1 LAGTLPFVGSLY
13 SLNRE
18 IFSETEIDEKMNP
31 KNKPVVKDAERTDF
45 AIAIG
50 VFKQP
55 LFD

>member
-31 KNKPVVKDAERTDF
+31 KNKPVIKDAERTDF